1 MQRILSA
8 GGIVFRRARGRA
20 EVLLVTARKRRK
32 RWVLPK
38 GRVHRGEQP
47 RAAAVR
53 ECREEAGVTGRV
65 VEPAGV
71 VEYGTKAGRMRVEYF
86 IIEFKREVE
95 HDEDDRDHQ
104 WCPVE
109 DAIALLT
116 YASAR
121 RVLLEAHPRLSA
133 LARRRPGSLLPRRR
147 SSDPVS

>member
-1 MQRILSA
+1 M
-8 GGIVFRRARGRA
+8 FRRAQGRP

-38 GRVHRGEQP
+38 GRVKRGEAP

-65 VEPAGV
+65 VAPAGV
-71 VEYGTKAGRMRVEYF
+71 AEYGTKAGRMRIEYF
-86 IIEFKREVE
+86 IIEFRREVE
-95 HDEDDRDHQ
+95 QDEDDREHQ
-104 WCPVE
+104 WCAIE

-121 RVLLEAHPRLSA
+121 RVLLEAHPKLTA
-133 LARRRPGSLLPRRR
+133 LAAKTPKR
-147 SSDPVS
+147 